1 MKFSKSKLLLTVLL
15 TSTFMTNAYS
25 ARCKIPKSYYKH
37 VSCTSDKRYF
47 LAKAD
52 SGQAV
57 ALINRA
63 GKESADL
70 MVYHKVLAHK
80 MGEGLLP
87 VMKNGKVG
95 YINGQGHLIIPLR
108 YDPFNGSN
116 WARRFNNERAVVKK
130 NGRLGVIDTDN
141 QVIVSFS
148 QQIQGISDF
157 SAGKA
162 TMRKRGKRM
171 TIDINGREI
180 VQKTRVKP
188 VKKKAKI
195 KTKRKANVAKKKPPV
210 RQPARTTQR
219 KKPVNRAVNR
229 DIALSK
235 ERLNELFRNYQDT
248 PTASTEIVLSK
259 ERSDQLAEKYQPN
272 PAMQA
277 PQPQISNTEM
287 PLFPEKSDGKWGFVD
302 DKNVTMITY
311 SFDEVTPFSQGLA
324 GVRINDKWGFIDKAG
339 ELIVDFNYPNTG
351 VVKSPTDKIKPF
363 TFYKNTAWVGNLKDG
378 TKLCIDTMGKN
389 KPCLSEF

>member
-95 YINGQGHLIIPLR
+95 YINGQGHLIIPLK

-116 WARRFNNERAVVKK
+116 WARGFNNGRAVVKR
-130 NGRLGVIDTDN
+130 NGRLGVIGTDN
-141 QVIVSFS
+141 QIIVSFS
-148 QQIQGISDF
+148 SQIQGISDF

-162 TMRKRGKRM
+162 TMRKRGKRV
-171 TIDINGREI
+171 TIDINGQEI
-180 VQKTRVKP
+180 VQKPRPQPIEKQTKP
-188 VKKKAKI
+188 Q
-195 KTKRKANVAKKKPPV
+195 RKQAVAKKKPPV
-210 RQPARTTQR
+210 RQPTQATQKR
-219 KKPVNRAVNR
+219 KPVNRTVNR
-229 DIALSK
+229 EVTLSK
-235 ERLNELFRNYQDT
+235 ERLNELLREYQDT
-248 PTASTEIVLSK
+248 PTNSV
-259 ERSDQLAEKYQPN
+259 
-272 PAMQA
+272 MQA
-277 PQPQISNTEM
+277 PPPQAPIKQPPINDTDM
-287 PLFPEKSDGKWGFVD
+287 PLFPDKSDGKWGFVD

-351 VVKSPTDKIKPF
+351 VIKSPTDKIKPF

-389 KPCLSEF
+389 KPCLSDF